1 MTNKIIYQR
10 FGSDDSQDIDCLVFI
25 NQIPETKIA
34 CNELCKTFDYELSK
48 LFPNEKI
55 NCNLGIVSNG
65 ILTQV
70 YKGAT
75 DETNNA
81 MLVTY
86 HLHQQYFENQI
97 LYKVERNV
105 ELKIHRATRII
116 LSYLSKSNERVLVKS
131 ALNGGIFDKIE
142 TIKNINLSILK
153 FSSKDKNT
161 IEDVYKIIAFQ
172 IAQTLALLEGK
183 EIYTKKEAI
192 LMFPELETYLHR
204 NQNNS
209 PLLLNKYFNLFANK
223 ILFLHPIFSFQ
234 TETELLNIYQNDY
247 PNKIRK

>member
-1 MTNKIIYQR
+1 MKNKIFYQR

-34 CNELCKTFDYELSK
+34 CNELCKIFDYELSK
-48 LFPNEKI
+48 LFPDEKI

-81 MLVTY
+81 MLTTY

-97 LYKVERNV
+97 LHKVERNI

-116 LSYLSKSNERVLVKS
+116 LSYLSKSNERVLIKS
-131 ALNGGIFDKIE
+131 ALNGTIYSKIKVLKE
-142 TIKNINLSILK
+142 LNLSEIV
-153 FSSKDKNT
+153 FSSKEKNLK
-161 IEDVYKIIAFQ
+161 EDIYKVITFQ
-172 IAQTLALLEGK
+172 MAQTLALLEGK

-192 LMFPELETYLHR
+192 SLYPDLATYLLR
-204 NQNNS
+204 NQNS
-209 PLLLNKYFNLFANK
+209 SLHLLENFFVQFSNN
-223 ILFLHPIFSFQ
+223 ILLLHPIFSFQ
-234 TETELLNIYQNDY
+234 TETELLKIYQNDY